1 MQYVIKKVIFLC
13 DILEDDYITLTDAN
27 ILVDLD
33 DDLDYPRI
41 DGDSNILLKVCMDE
55 NGLVDFKEKYGV
67 LIEIKFSKTL

>member
-1 MQYVIKKVIFLC
+1 MC

-55 NGLVDFKEKYGV
+55 NGLADFKEKYGV
-67 LIEIKFSKTL
+67 LIEIEFSKTL